1 MAVIKSAIELA
12 MERTKNIVL
21 GDEEKKV
28 LAGKETDNRL
38 RSIVRRFFSGITDI
52 DGVKKE
58 IDGYDVDRNLKRPV
72 VIDILLENFD
82 IRNERLFDLFDIV
95 CSDLDDSLKAELEML
110 KKRFAEQM
118 ERKEILIRREIMERL
133 EKDGI
138 SGDGLDLNVGA
149 WTEWEAGLKEI
160 QTVFKDRFAEWKKK
174 LVKS

>member
-1 MAVIKSAIELA
+1 
-12 MERTKNIVL
+12 
-21 GDEEKKV
+21 
-28 LAGKETDNRL
+28 
-38 RSIVRRFFSGITDI
+38 
-52 DGVKKE
+52 
-58 IDGYDVDRNLKRPV
+58 
-72 VIDILLENFD
+72 IDILLENFD

-95 CSDLDDSLKAELEML
+95 CRLLLEKKKTELEML